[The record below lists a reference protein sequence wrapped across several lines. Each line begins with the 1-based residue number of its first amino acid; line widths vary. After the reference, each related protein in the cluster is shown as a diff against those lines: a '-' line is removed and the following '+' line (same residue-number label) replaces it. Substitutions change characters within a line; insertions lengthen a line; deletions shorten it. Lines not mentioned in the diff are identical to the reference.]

1 MNRSKR
7 LPERSKYPT
16 HRQTRLVPIVLLVVF
31 WAVAVALAAQ
41 EKKSSGDKE
50 TGGAGLIVSSEATAK
65 EVGLPIYPGARP
77 HKDEHNDSPATQL
90 GLWGS
95 TFGFKLV
102 VLKMESGDP
111 PDKIAAFYQKALSK
125 YGKVLNCTNAP
136 PGKEKQKGKSESELD
151 CGDDKPEVRRQL
163 FKSGTK
169 EKQHLVSVQ
178 PNGPGSIFQLVY
190 VEARGEQ
197 KPL

>member
-7 LPERSKYPT
+7 LPERSNYPP
-16 HRQTRLVPIVLLVVF
+16 HPQMRPVPIVLLALF
-31 WAVAVALAAQ
+31 CAVAMSLTAQ
-41 EKKSSGDKE
+41 DKKSSGSEEK
-50 TGGAGLIVSSEATAK
+50 GSAGLIVSSKATAK

-77 HKDEHNDSPATQL
+77 HRDDHNDSPATQL

-102 VLKMESGDP
+102 VLKMESSDA
-111 PDKIAAFYQKALSK
+111 PDKIAAFYQKALGK

-136 PGKEKQKGKSESELD
+136 PAEEKEKSKSASRLD
-151 CGDDKPEVRRQL
+151 CGDDKPEEGGQL

-197 KPL
+197 KPQ

>member
-1 MNRSKR
+1 MNRAKQ
-7 LPERSKYPT
+7 LPERSNHPT
-16 HRQTRLVPIVLLVVF
+16 HSQRRLVPIILLALF
-31 WAVAVALAAQ
+31 CAVAMSLAAQ

-50 TGGAGLIVSSEATAK
+50 KGSAGLIVSSEATAK

-77 HKDEHNDSPATQL
+77 HKDDHNDSPATQL

-102 VLKMESGDP
+102 VLKMESSGP
-111 PDKIAAFYQKALSK
+111 PDKIAAFYQKALGK
-125 YGKVLNCTNAP
+125 YGKVLNCTTAP
-136 PGKEKQKGKSESELD
+136 PAEEKAKSASALD
-151 CGDDKPEVRRQL
+151 CGDDKPEEGGQL

-169 EKQHLVSVQ
+169 EKQHLVSIQ
-178 PNGPGSIFQLVY
+178 PKGPGSILQLLY